1 MSRWRSAAVVCLV
14 AVVVSTGSTTRAT
27 GSTTRATGSTIRV
40 AHAEPRKVPGTPLF
54 TIQDDAIFES
64 SGLVDRES
72 VVYTNNDSGDAAV
85 VYGIDPRTG
94 RTVSRTTYAPS
105 VTDVEDIAP
114 GSHGTLWAGDT
125 GDNRR
130 NRDHIDVYH
139 LRRLDGHH
147 PAVRYRL
154 VYPDGPHDAE
164 TLLVQPRTQRVYVVS
179 KSAFGG
185 TVYVGPRRLRAG
197 GPPNRLRAS
206 ARVGGLVTDGTFYP
220 DGRHVLLRTYGTA
233 SVYTFPGFGLVGT
246 VKLPPQPQGEGISVG
261 PHGRILVSS
270 EGRHSQVLQV
280 RLPPSLLTSKD
291 AGPRRPPPPPPVAVP
306 RTGTDW
312 VVIGLVAAAVAV
324 LGWLT
329 VRGARPRGPRRR

>member
-1 MSRWRSAAVVCLV
+1 MTRWRSAAVACLV
-14 AVVVSTGSTTRAT
+14 IVLAGLLVPPAD
-27 GSTTRATGSTIRV
+27 ADLPK
-40 AHAEPRKVPGTPLF
+40 APGTPLF
-54 TIQDDAIFES
+54 TIHDDEIIES
-64 SGLVDRES
+64 SGLVDRGS

-85 VYGIDPRTG
+85 VYGLDPRTG

-139 LRRLDGHH
+139 LHRLGGHH
-147 PAVRYRL
+147 RAVRYPL

-164 TLLVQPRTQRVYVVS
+164 TLLVQPRSQHLYVVT

-185 TVYVGPRRLRAG
+185 TVYVAPRKLRAG
-197 GPPNRLRAS
+197 GQPNRLRAF
-206 ARVGGLVTDGTFYP
+206 ARVSGLVTDGTFYP

-233 SVYTFPGFGLVGT
+233 SVYSFPGFGLIGT
-246 VKLPPQPQGEGISVG
+246 VRLPPQPQGEGISVG
-261 PHGRILVSS
+261 PHGRVLVSS
-270 EGRHSQVLQV
+270 EGRNTQVLQV
-280 RLPPSLLTSKD
+280 RLPSSLLTSKD
-291 AGPRRPPPPPPVAVP
+291 AGPRRPPPPAPVAVH
-306 RTGTDW
+306 RTGTGW
-312 VVIGLVAAAVAV
+312 VGIGLVAAAVAV

-329 VRGARPRGPRRR
+329 VRAARPRGPRRR

>member
-14 AVVVSTGSTTRAT
+14 AVVVSTGSTV
-27 GSTTRATGSTIRV
+27 RV

-54 TIQDDAIFES
+54 TIQDDGIFES
-64 SGLVDRES
+64 SGLVDRGS

-139 LRRLDGHH
+139 LRRLGGGHH
-147 PAVRYRL
+147 PAVRYPL

-197 GPPNRLRAS
+197 GAPNRLRAF
-206 ARVGGLVTDGTFYP
+206 AQVGGLVTDGTFYP

-246 VKLPPQPQGEGISVG
+246 VRLPPQPQGEGISVG
-261 PHGRILVSS
+261 PHGRVLVSS

-291 AGPRRPPPPPPVAVP
+291 AGPRRPPPPPQVTVT

-312 VVIGLVAAAVAV
+312 VVIGLVAAAVAL

>member
-1 MSRWRSAAVVCLV
+1 MSRWRSAAVVCLAV
-14 AVVVSTGSTTRAT
+14 VVVSTGSTTRAT
-27 GSTTRATGSTIRV
+27 GSTTRAA

-54 TIQDDAIFES
+54 TIRDDDIFES
-64 SGLVDRES
+64 SGLVDRGS

-85 VYGIDPRTG
+85 VYGMDPRTG

-114 GSHGTLWAGDT
+114 GAHGTLWAGDT

-130 NRDHIDVYH
+130 NRDHVDVYH
-139 LRRLDGHH
+139 LLRLGGHH
-147 PAVRYRL
+147 PAVRYPL

-164 TLLVQPRTQRVYVVS
+164 TLLVQPRTERVFVVS

-185 TVYVGPRRLRAG
+185 TVYVGPRKLRAG
-197 GPPNRLRAS
+197 GPPNRLRAF

-246 VKLPPQPQGEGISVG
+246 VKLPPQRQGEGISVG
-261 PHGRILVSS
+261 ADGRVLVSS
-270 EGRHSQVLQV
+270 EGRNSQVLQV
-280 RLPPSLLTSKD
+280 RLPSSLLTSED
-291 AGPRRPPPPPPVAVP
+291 AGPSRPPPPPPVTVT

-312 VVIGLVAAAVAV
+312 AVIGLVAAAVAV

-329 VRGARPRGPRRR
+329 LRGARLRGPRRR